1 MVEVIWWG
9 DQSLCITVLRPHSP
23 HHNHVPVVGELEEFD
38 KVVALLDLGRD
49 ERHFERPYFPLGVR
63 DPFLDEAV

>member
-1 MVEVIWWG
+1 MNI
-9 DQSLCITVLRPHSP
+9 VLPLHPP

-49 ERHFERPYFPLGVR
+49 EIHPGI
-63 DPFLDEAV
+63 AVIFRTVISFGHIKGSSLISM

>member
-1 MVEVIWWG
+1 MALK
-9 DQSLCITVLRPHSP
+9 QVLVLHSP

-49 ERHFERPYFPLGVR
+49 RAHPGI
-63 DPFLDEAV
+63 AVILMTVISFGHIKKSSLISM